1 MNAPDGSSPIVVGTI
16 AFGMGLDK
24 KNVRRVFHFNLP
36 RSPEDL
42 AQQVG
47 RAGRDREHATCT
59 TLVSAADL
67 PMLRSMIYGGTPSE
81 SAVRGLLKAV
91 FAGGDD

>member
-1 MNAPDGSSPIVVGTI
+1 MFFVLLADQQTQDWFMNAPDDASPVVVGTI

-42 AQQVG
+42 AQQVKELLFSRG
-47 RAGRDREHATCT
+47 IP
-59 TLVSAADL
+59 ADSCL
-67 PMLRSMIYGGTPSE
+67 NLILAVDVPRLRQ
-81 SAVRGLLKAV
+81 
-91 FAGGDD
+91 

>member
-1 MNAPDGSSPIVVGTI
+1 MEAENVSHALPVCHMDRRQETQDWFMNSPDDSSPVVVGTI

-42 AQQVG
+42 AQQ
-47 RAGRDREHATCT
+47 ARDRQA
-59 TLVSAADL
+59 
-67 PMLRSMIYGGTPSE
+67 R
-81 SAVRGLLKAV
+81 
-91 FAGGDD
+91 